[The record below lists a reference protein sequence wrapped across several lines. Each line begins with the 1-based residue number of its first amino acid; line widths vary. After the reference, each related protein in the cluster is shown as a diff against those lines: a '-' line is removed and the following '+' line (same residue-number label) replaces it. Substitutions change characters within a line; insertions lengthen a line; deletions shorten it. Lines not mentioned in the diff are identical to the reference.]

1 MPQKLP
7 KHLAIIMDG
16 NRRWAL
22 EKKHRL
28 ISGHETGAET
38 LEKIVE
44 HAASLG
50 VEVITAYSFSTENW
64 SRTPTEVKA
73 IMHLFELLFVKK
85 REAMRE
91 KGVKLSVIG
100 DLSPLTEK
108 LQTKIKDTIDYT
120 KGGEKIELILALN
133 YGSRNDIVNAAS
145 RAATVFPGKKL
156 TEEDFNSLLSTAPWG
171 HPELLIRTGGEQRL
185 SNFLLWELSYAEIVV
200 TKTLWPEFT
209 PKELDKALEEYAKRK
224 RRFGT

>member
-1 MPQKLP
+1 MSQNLP
-7 KHLAIIMDG
+7 KHIAIIMDG

-22 EKKHRL
+22 EKKTRL
-28 ISGHETGAET
+28 VSGHETGAET
-38 LEKIVE
+38 LEKVVE

-50 VEVITAYSFSTENW
+50 IETITAYSFSTENW
-64 SRTPTEVKA
+64 KRSPAEVKA

-85 REAMRE
+85 REAMRQ
-91 KGVKLSVIG
+91 KGVKLSIIG
-100 DLSPLTEK
+100 DLTPLSEK
-108 LQTKIKDTIDYT
+108 LRNKIEDTIEYT
-120 KGGEKIELILALN
+120 KGGEKIELVLALN
-133 YGSRNDIVNAAS
+133 YGSRNDIVQAAS
-145 RAATVFPGKKL
+145 KAVKAFPGKVL
-156 TEEDFNSLLSTAPWG
+156 TEEDFNAFLSTAPWR

-209 PKELDKALEEYAKRK
+209 PNEFDKAIDEYANRK